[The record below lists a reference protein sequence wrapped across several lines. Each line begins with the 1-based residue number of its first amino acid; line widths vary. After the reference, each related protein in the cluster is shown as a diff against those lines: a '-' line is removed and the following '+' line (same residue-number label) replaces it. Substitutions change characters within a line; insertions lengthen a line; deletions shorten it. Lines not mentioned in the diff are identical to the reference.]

1 MKVPTNK
8 NFGLV
13 FSTIF
18 FLVFSYFYF
27 IKNQFSP
34 IILSTSLI
42 FFILG
47 ILNSKLLYPLNFIW
61 FKFGILL
68 SKILNP
74 LIIFLIY
81 VVAFLPT
88 SLLLKLFGKD
98 LMNLKYNEK
107 LNSYWLSADKNT
119 NKSMNDQF

>member
-1 MKVPTNK
+1 MKAPTNK

-13 FSTIF
+13 FSAIF

-27 IKNQFSP
+27 IKNHFSP
-34 IILSTSLI
+34 IILSISLI
-42 FFILG
+42 FFTLG

-88 SLLLKLFGKD
+88 SLLLKIFGKD
-98 LMNLKYNEK
+98 LMNLKYNK
-107 LNSYWLSADKNT
+107 KINSYWLSADKNT

>member
-1 MKVPTNK
+1 MKAPTNK

-13 FSTIF
+13 FSAIF

-27 IKNQFSP
+27 IKNHFSP
-34 IILSTSLI
+34 IILSISLI
-42 FFILG
+42 FFTLG